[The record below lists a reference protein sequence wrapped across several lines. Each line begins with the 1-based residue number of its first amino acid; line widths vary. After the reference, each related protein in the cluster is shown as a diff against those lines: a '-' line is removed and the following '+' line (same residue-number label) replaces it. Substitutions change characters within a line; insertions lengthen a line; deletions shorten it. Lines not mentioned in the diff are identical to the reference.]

1 MKNGIKTAVIVV
13 VCAALCL
20 GYYYYLSHRDSGK
33 EKEMS
38 EVEMIVSKDL
48 EKSYPKTAREVVK
61 FYNRILKCYYSQEY
75 SSDQLEK
82 MAEQARMLMDE
93 ELKEINPQD
102 LYLEAVKTD
111 ISNYEEDKKTISSIS
126 LEGSK
131 EVEYKTKDGRDY
143 AYVDVSY
150 FMKSNQAKQ
159 KSGRVSQTYIL
170 RKDEDSNWKILG
182 FYQEQ

>member
-93 ELKEINPQD
+93 ELKEMNPQD

-111 ISNYEEDKKTISSIS
+111 ISNYEEIKRQFPASAWKAAKK
-126 LEGSK
+126 
-131 EVEYKTKDGRDY
+131 
-143 AYVDVSY
+143 
-150 FMKSNQAKQ
+150 
-159 KSGRVSQTYIL
+159 
-170 RKDEDSNWKILG
+170 
-182 FYQEQ
+182 